1 MHQSLRPFAAAGV
14 ALTAA
19 GAIAVAPAIAPT
31 PPDIQVPRMATAQ
44 VGLTAETDVL
54 ARWVEVFNASS
65 ANATAVSQFLFE
77 APGTALQQAIVNQ
90 VGYLGDVLNDPGSIG
105 DVFESMGDNL
115 EKAFS
120 WATMQGLPDDI
131 NDPGLVPVLALSN
144 DASHTLIAALL
155 PSFLPE
161 GTPEIVTP
169 LVHFLASP
177 LSGVLIGFAGPLVS
191 PGVAALNSIMAG
203 DLLNLPANVV
213 DGFFNGATLSLDV
226 LLPAINGA
234 GVLPEGTTFD
244 KLGISFGGLL
254 SPGAT
259 VNTVPVGE
267 VVGEPG
273 IGGSIFSSLDLAITT
288 NALGFPFT
296 LAAPGVPVG
305 PIGALASL
313 SQIVAGAIGWD
324 GEGNPLSKLTF
335 PQLETESDSDALT
348 GSRTGARALV
358 ADAAPPAAAAETD
371 SAAVDSTATGSESEQ
386 SAPEE
391 AGQDEGGPVV
401 NTSAGA
407 TDLSDGN
414 KAEPGKA
421 GTTSSRPSEKLRSA
435 AKEFGGD
442 VRSTVKK
449 LRTGVRDTVKG
460 LSGRGAK
467 ADAGSTAG
475 SGATGG
481 EGSDS
486 SS

>member
-1 MHQSLRPFAAAGV
+1 MHESLRPIAAAGV

-19 GAIAVAPAIAPT
+19 AAIVVAPAIAPS
-31 PPDIQVPRMATAQ
+31 PPDIQVPRIPAAQ
-44 VGLTAETDVL
+44 IALTAETDVL
-54 ARWVEVFNASS
+54 SRWVEVFNSS
-65 ANATAVSQFLFE
+65 TANATTVSQFLFE

-105 DVFESMGDNL
+105 DVVQAMGENL
-115 EKAFS
+115 QKAFS

-131 NDPGLVPVLALSN
+131 NDPGLVTVLALSN
-144 DASHTLIAALL
+144 DASHTLISALM
-155 PSFLPE
+155 PNFLPE
-161 GTPEIVTP
+161 GTPEFVTP

-177 LSGVLIGFAGPLVS
+177 ISGVLIGLAGPLVS
-191 PGVAALNSIMAG
+191 PAVAALNSIMAG

-213 DGFFNGATLSLDV
+213 DGFLNGATLSLDV
-226 LLPAINGA
+226 LLPVINGA

-254 SPGAT
+254 SPGTTA
-259 VNTVPVGE
+259 NTVPVGE
-267 VVGEPG
+267 VVGEGG

-288 NALGFPFT
+288 DALGFPFT
-296 LAAPGVPVG
+296 LQAPGVPVG

-335 PQLETESDSDALT
+335 PQLETEADSDALA
-348 GSRTGARALV
+348 GPPASARAL
-358 ADAAPPAAAAETD
+358 AAETD
-371 SAAVDSTATGSESEQ
+371 SAAEDSNAKGSESEQ

-391 AGQDEGGPVV
+391 AGEAEGDSVV
-401 NTSAGA
+401 KTSVGA

-421 GTTSSRPSEKLRSA
+421 GTTSTRPSERLRTA
-435 AKEFGGD
+435 VKEFRSE
-442 VRSTVKK
+442 VRSTVKEV
-449 LRTGVRDTVKG
+449 RTGIRDTVKG

-467 ADAGSTAG
+467 ADADSTAG
-475 SGATGG
+475 SAATGS
-481 EGSDS
+481 EGSGDS